1 MKQRHDGK
9 QEMKDMRSFPRHK
22 SFGILT
28 FYMQTD
34 MTGENKQ
41 HTLKFT
47 NRCYRNS
54 FLYSVTSFSTD
65 FKRLAY
71 THSKTQDSSFN
82 WLSLYYAI
90 CEYIEAQIAT
100 LGKSCKQNWLK
111 NTSSIFLYPL
121 LSERTER
128 EMLCEEELETLLT
141 SPAL

>member
-54 FLYSVTSFSTD
+54 FLYSVTTLKD
-65 FKRLAY
+65 TRL
-71 THSKTQDSSFN
+71 Q
-82 WLSLYYAI
+82 LQL
-90 CEYIEAQIAT
+90 T
-100 LGKSCKQNWLK
+100 LTVL
-111 NTSSIFLYPL
+111 
-121 LSERTER
+121 RD
-128 EMLCEEELETLLT
+128 M
-141 SPAL
+141 